1 MFQWCLL
8 EQVKD
13 AQRGHYGTMGSDL
26 WFTEPWTG
34 RGPCDCL
41 GMLGLGALEVCPP
54 SEVPQR
60 TLRGAGED
68 TQACAWRVR
77 SSNTPATVPVG
88 QGLLEGTVLCD

>member
-1 MFQWCLL
+1 MPVFQWCLL

-34 RGPCDCL
+34 RGPCHGDCL

-54 SEVPQR
+54 FRGSPEDPERGRGGHPGLCLASEI
-60 TLRGAGED
+60 L
-68 TQACAWRVR
+68 
-77 SSNTPATVPVG
+77 
-88 QGLLEGTVLCD
+88 